1 MPCTIS
7 TCATAKSLSWSPF
20 NLLGLKVQVYDVT
33 SRKTFDDIVA
43 LRDEIFRTK
52 GTEDVPIVLV
62 GNKCDLKVGLEAMV
76 LIPGRAGR

>member
-1 MPCTIS
+1 M
-7 TCATAKSLSWSPF
+7 
-20 NLLGLKVQVYDVT
+20 YDVT